1 MLVFVQASSGTRLS
15 PDVTRP
21 ELAAGGA
28 GIATFDGPAPVAKP
42 VTLGDLLDLT
52 LGL

>member
-1 MLVFVQASSGTRLS
+1 VPVPAQASGTRLS

-21 ELAAGGA
+21 ELKAGGA
-28 GIATFDGPAPVAKP
+28 GIATFEGPAPVAKP

-52 LGL
+52 LSL